1 MSGRRVL
8 LSIRATLF
16 GWLAATL
23 LTLLFFEVPELWRN
37 AGPGARA
44 YDLVLGMALWTAFT
58 LVVCAGVWCVVVLPM
73 ALWLSPDLILRRP
86 WRSGLMASIAAVALV
101 GWRLGTW
108 ADLRHQGPD
117 SPLTAR
123 LFLQYTSFG
132 VTLAWVTMLVYAR
145 LLRGRSEP

>member
-1 MSGRRVL
+1 MSGPRVL
-8 LSIRATLF
+8 LSIRATLS
-16 GWLAATL
+16 GWMAATL

-37 AGPGARA
+37 AAPGGRA
-44 YDLVLGMALWTAFT
+44 YDLVLGLTLWTAFT
-58 LVVCAGVWCVVVLPM
+58 LVVCAGVWCVVALPL

-86 WRSGLMASIAAVALV
+86 WRSTLIVCVSAVALV

-108 ADLRHQGPD
+108 ADLRNHGPD

-132 VTLAWVTMLVYAR
+132 VALACVTMLVYVR
-145 LLRGRSEP
+145 LLRRRSEL